1 MKLLLPILMATAITV
16 SAADTNKVVAKAAVP
31 APAPAS
37 SGLIQKISVAPVVAL
52 KTEHLDGPSQWGGGL
67 DIGAA
72 VNPFVSIHVVN
83 LSFEGPGKEVDG
95 HDRFGG
101 LALDETDVQVDAK
114 ISRFSNETFSLHLV
128 GGAQTDWN
136 DNNWGVNVG
145 PKLAFDFNKNFG
157 ISAGYSIRT
166 WFKGET
172 KVDSLATAQ
181 LNISF

>member
-1 MKLLLPILMATAITV
+1 MKLLLTVLMATAITA
-16 SAADTNKVVAKAAVP
+16 SAADTNKVVAKAAT
-31 APAPAS
+31 APAQAS
-37 SGLIQKISVAPVVAL
+37 TSWFEKVSVAPVGAI
-52 KTEHLDGPSQWGGGL
+52 KTEHLDGPSQWGAGL
-67 DIGAA
+67 DVGAA

-83 LSFEGPGKEVDG
+83 LSFEGPGKEKDG
-95 HDRFGG
+95 HDAWGG
-101 LALDETDVQVDAK
+101 LLVDETAVQVDSK

-145 PKLAFDFNKNFG
+145 PRLALDFNKNFG

-181 LNISF
+181 LNVSF